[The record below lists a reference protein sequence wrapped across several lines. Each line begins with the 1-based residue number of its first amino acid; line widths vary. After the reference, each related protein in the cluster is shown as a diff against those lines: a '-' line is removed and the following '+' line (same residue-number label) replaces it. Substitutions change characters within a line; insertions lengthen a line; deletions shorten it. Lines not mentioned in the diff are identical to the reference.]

1 MKDRVWDIVNKL
13 GGRWSAGSTN
23 HVEVIFPTVEASR
36 SAMEELEGYRVLE
49 GSDSYIW
56 DHPLSKRTVRIY
68 FGK

>member
-1 MKDRVWDIVNKL
+1 
-13 GGRWSAGSTN
+13 
-23 HVEVIFPTVEASR
+23 
-36 SAMEELEGYRVLE
+36 LEGYRVLE